1 MPDRRQHRGPHP
13 EDHALFGPPDR
24 VHTLRQAAGELAWLL
39 GRHYAPTAALTLV
52 GNHYQLHARQRQALA
67 RAVAAPAV
75 ADARRQRQV
84 LAAALAGQALDV
96 DGFNQLITVEV
107 ALAGGLLLR
116 GHEGALRDLASVHG
130 TYRTM
135 RDTPRALMALGTVL
149 AALHLQTVRF
159 VLDAPVANAGRLAQQ
174 MRALAATQAWPWE
187 VVLVPSADA
196 VLRQTSALVATSD
209 SGILD
214 APVLWYDLAAAVVA
228 HQGLAVW
235 CLDLHVLPPGV

>member
-24 VHTLRQAAGELAWLL
+24 VHTLRQAAGDLAWLL

-84 LAAALAGQALDV
+84 LAVALAGQALDV

-116 GHEGALRDLASVHG
+116 GHDGALRDLASVHG

-135 RDTPRALMALGTVL
+135 RDTPPALLALGTVL

-159 VLDAPVANAGRLAQQ
+159 VLDVPVSNAGRLAQQ
-174 MRALAATQAWPWE
+174 MRALAATHAWPWE
-187 VVLVPSADA
+187 VVLVPIADA
-196 VLRQTSALVATSD
+196 ILRQTAAMVATSD

-214 APVLWYDLAAAVVA
+214 APVRWYDLAAAVVA
-228 HQGLAVW
+228 HQGRAVW
-235 CLDLHVLPPGV
+235 CLDLHVPPPGV